1 MFFFKL
7 RANIN
12 LMGTYA
18 RWSFLPLLKVYSFY
32 GHYFL
37 TLQGLGFFSWSS
49 CLGQLFSFSAFHLTS
64 SFPEVKREADQLR
77 MVRDLRMSGGLPQ
90 LPCI

>member
-1 MFFFKL
+1 ML
-7 RANIN
+7 DGR
-12 LMGTYA
+12 
-18 RWSFLPLLKVYSFY
+18 FLPLLKVYSFY

-37 TLQGLGFFSWSS
+37 TLEGLGFFSWSS
-49 CLGQLFSFSAFHLTS
+49 RSDQLFIFSAVHLTS

-77 MVRDLRMSGGLPQ
+77 MVRSLIMSGGLPQ